1 MMLLKGSK
9 FTIFSLLFIP
19 LLLSGCFEPE
29 EVGSYEIELGIG
41 HVTGMVIN
49 RTVTDLHI
57 NLTVSGTGSYD
68 IHDLVLFIDVVPRI
82 GTDVEFQLVL
92 NEDPFSSMP
101 GHFSIIGYRDPK
113 RTDDSEQDSDSFIAG
128 AGSTYTLLVGLL
140 ENGAPSYADHLIK
153 VNASWN
159 DGSRS
164 ARYWIRVPKILPLQG
179 ELELKAVEY

>member
-1 MMLLKGSK
+1 MRLLKGSK
-9 FTIFSLLFIP
+9 FNILSLLFIP

-29 EVGSYEIELGIG
+29 EKEPNEIDLGIG
-41 HVTGMVIN
+41 HVTGMAIN
-49 RTVTDLHI
+49 RTVTALHI

-68 IHDLVLFIDVVPRI
+68 IKDLVLFIDVVPKI

-92 NEDPFSSMP
+92 NEDPFSSRP

-113 RTDDSEQDSDSFIAG
+113 RTDDSEQNKDSFMAG
-128 AGSTYTLLVGLL
+128 AGSTYTLLLGLL
-140 ENGAPSYADHLIK
+140 DNGAPSYADHLIK

-159 DGSRS
+159 DGTRS
-164 ARYWIRVPKILPLQG
+164 ARYWIRIPKILPLQG